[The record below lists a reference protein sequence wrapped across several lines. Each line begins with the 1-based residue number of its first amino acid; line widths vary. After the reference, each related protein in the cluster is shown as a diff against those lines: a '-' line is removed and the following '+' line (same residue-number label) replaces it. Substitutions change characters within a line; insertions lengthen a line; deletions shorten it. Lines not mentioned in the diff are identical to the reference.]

1 MGEKSDF
8 LADGREIVERAHRHI
23 DFIADTLAVN
33 QKLRRIFLQL
43 STVYATDH
51 VVLIQTLEVDCMLPD
66 KSAPSD
72 TESILIAQYGGF
84 FQCAD
89 GIESVCVADGDTKCI
104 GSVTARNTG

>member
-1 MGEKSDF
+1 M
-8 LADGREIVERAHRHI
+8 
-23 DFIADTLAVN
+23 
-33 QKLRRIFLQL
+33 
-43 STVYATDH
+43 
-51 VVLIQTLEVDCMLPD
+51 EVDCMLPD